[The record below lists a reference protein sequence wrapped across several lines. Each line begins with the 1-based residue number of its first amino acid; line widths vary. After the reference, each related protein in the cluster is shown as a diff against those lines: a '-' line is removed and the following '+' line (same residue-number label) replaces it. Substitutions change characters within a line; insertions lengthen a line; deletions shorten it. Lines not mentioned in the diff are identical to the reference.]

1 MTNEEVVVESKPASL
16 GFGMNVGW
24 DWDQDE
30 IPKGHTIPFM
40 QTLSTAL
47 EGVSLRIAFPRWLL
61 SLTKRGRGAIRGYEE
76 LEVGHPNPL
85 H

>member
-1 MTNEEVVVESKPASL
+1 
-16 GFGMNVGW
+16 MNVGW
-24 DWDQDE
+24 DWDKDE

-40 QTLSTAL
+40 EALSTAL
-47 EGVSLRIAFPRWLL
+47 EGLGLRVAFPRWLL
-61 SLTKRGRGAIRGYEE
+61 SLTMHGRGVLCGYEE